1 MSQQANPNQSHR
13 GVNSNFQEQTRK
25 IKVSFTITNVV
36 LYA

>member
-13 GVNSNFQEQTRK
+13 GVDSNFQEQTRK